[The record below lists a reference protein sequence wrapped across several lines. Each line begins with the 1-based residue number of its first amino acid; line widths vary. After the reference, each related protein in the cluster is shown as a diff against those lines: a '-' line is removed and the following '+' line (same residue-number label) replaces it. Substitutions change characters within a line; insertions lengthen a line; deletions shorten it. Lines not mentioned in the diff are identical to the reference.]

1 MLMDFTQFPLYE
13 ITRVGWGDL
22 APTLLLQK
30 IVNQHILN
38 YSMAPGCA
46 QPFSCL
52 TKLGTVE
59 GRFAD
64 LIWANAPMTT
74 AELVALPKAELDW
87 KRTTAYTVLKRLCD
101 RGLFDLTEG
110 TVTAKISR
118 AEFYE
123 KQSREYVESAFDGSL
138 PAFVAAFSRSRK
150 LRPEE
155 IEALQKRIDESR
167 R

>member
-22 APTLLLQK
+22 APTLPLQK

-74 AELVALPKAELDW
+74 AELDW

-155 IEALQKRIDESR
+155 VEALQKLIDESR

>member
-1 MLMDFTQFPLYE
+1 MEY
-13 ITRVGWGDL
+13 
-22 APTLLLQK
+22 
-30 IVNQHILN
+30 
-38 YSMAPGCA
+38 
-46 QPFSCL
+46 

-74 AELVALPKAELDW
+74 AGLIALAKEELGW
-87 KRTTAYTVLKRLCD
+87 KRTTTYTVLKRLCD

-110 TVTAKISR
+110 TVTAKVSR

-123 KQSREYVESAFDGSL
+123 RQSREYVESAFDGSL
-138 PAFVAAFSRSRK
+138 PAFLAAFSRSRK
-150 LRPEE
+150 LKPEE
-155 IEALQKRIDESR
+155 IESLQRLIDESR

>member
-1 MLMDFTQFPLYE
+1 MEY
-13 ITRVGWGDL
+13 
-22 APTLLLQK
+22 
-30 IVNQHILN
+30 
-38 YSMAPGCA
+38 
-46 QPFSCL
+46 

-74 AELVALPKAELDW
+74 AELIARAKEELGW
-87 KRTTAYTVLKRLCD
+87 KRTTTYTVLKRLCD

-110 TVTAKISR
+110 TVTAKVSR

-123 KQSREYVESAFDGSL
+123 RQSREYVESVFDGSL
-138 PAFVAAFSRSRK
+138 PAFLAAFSRSRK
-150 LRPEE
+150 LKPEE
-155 IEALQKRIDESR
+155 IESLQRLIDESR